1 MLLESWDVGLG
12 IKMIKRND
20 DWKFSKLDENY
31 KLKIQETEW
40 TSTKIVTR
48 KPEPDISQC
57 NCWKQEIKKKKNPKL
72 QSGKNRHT
80 VSRRTIRMTVNFS
93 LETWEKQQNDL
104 FKSRQKKRKG

>member
-48 KPEPDISQC
+48 KSEPDISQC
-57 NCWKQEIKKKKNPKL
+57 NCWKQEIKKKKI
-72 QSGKNRHT
+72 QSCRVEKT
-80 VSRRTIRMTVNFS
+80 DTLC
-93 LETWEKQQNDL
+93 LEEQWEEWL
-104 FKSRQKKRKG
+104 